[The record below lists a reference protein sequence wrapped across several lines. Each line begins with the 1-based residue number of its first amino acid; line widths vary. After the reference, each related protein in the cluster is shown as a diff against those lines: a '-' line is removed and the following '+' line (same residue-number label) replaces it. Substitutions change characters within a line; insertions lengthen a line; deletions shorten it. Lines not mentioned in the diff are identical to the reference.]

1 MKKRNLLI
9 IFFTVFLDLL
19 GFGIILPLMPLLAE
33 DFSREAVHIF
43 GRQIPAFL
51 MLGMAMSTYSALQFI
66 CAPIWGRISDRIGR
80 RPVILISV
88 TGSVL
93 SYLIFARADTFW
105 ILILSRFVGGI
116 AGANIATAQAYIA
129 DITTPETRARGMGLI
144 GAAFG
149 LGFVFGPFFGGLT
162 SGFLGRAW
170 IGYLAALMC
179 AIDLV
184 LAFFMLEESLNVD
197 AARENGHRR
206 FSLAEFRL
214 ALTRP
219 YIAVLCTMFF
229 VMTLGFTQLETM
241 FSIFL
246 RHRFGFGED
255 KAGYFLGFIGIIMVF
270 VQGFLIG
277 KVVKK
282 YGERKLAVAGTGITA
297 TALFFFPLPHS
308 VLLLG
313 VICVFMALGN
323 GLAIPSISSLISRFT
338 DPGQQGG
345 ILGFSQGISSLARV
359 LGPML
364 AAFAYSEIGVNYPFW
379 LGSLFILI
387 GFLLGLNLFRKKAIA

>member
-1 MKKRNLLI
+1 
-9 IFFTVFLDLL
+9 
-19 GFGIILPLMPLLAE
+19 MPLLAE
-33 DFSREAVHIF
+33 DFSREVVQLF
-43 GRQIPAFL
+43 GRQIPGFL
-51 MLGMAMSTYSALQFI
+51 MLGMAMSTYSALQFV

-149 LGFVFGPFFGGLT
+149 LGFVFGPLFGGLT

-184 LAFFMLEESLNVD
+184 MAFFMLEESLDVG
-197 AARENGHRR
+197 AARKNGHRR
-206 FSLAEFRL
+206 FNLAEFRL

-219 YIAVLCTMFF
+219 YVAVLCVMFF

-255 KAGYFLGFIGIIMVF
+255 KAGYFLGFMGIIMVF

-277 KVVKK
+277 KVVKRF
-282 YGERKLAVAGTGITA
+282 GERKLAVAGTGITA
-297 TALFFFPLPHS
+297 IALFFFPLPHS

-323 GLAIPSISSLISRFT
+323 GLAIPSINSLISRFT

-379 LGSLFILI
+379 LGSLFILT
-387 GFLLGLNLFRKKAIA
+387 GCLLGLKLFRKKAIA